1 MDRANGTRGMGV
13 VDWVNGLKPVA
24 TRWVEPMALI
34 KYIHG
39 MLSGEYCIAGK
50 Q

>member
-24 TRWVEPMALI
+24 TKWVEPTALVNT
-34 KYIHG
+34 G
-39 MLSGEYCIAGK
+39 MYFNYC
-50 Q
+50 